1 LLKASLPSSAGAAG
15 IPTVNLTNPAQ
26 AAKVVT
32 KIRIGRLIE
41 NLADPVPG
49 VIEPATFKTRGLPD
63 LFRRDYLAQDR

>member
-49 VIEPATFKTRGLPD
+49 VIEPGNL
-63 LFRRDYLAQDR
+63 